1 METISTTGGN
11 LFDIANRL
19 LGDANLWYIIAAAND
34 ISDPWLDGLV
44 TLIIPDPTNGTGATL
59 VAN

>member
-1 METISTTGGN
+1 MQIITVTGGN
-11 LFDIANRL
+11 LFDIANRM
-19 LGDANLWYIIAAAND
+19 LGDANLWYVIAATNG

-44 TLIIPDPTNGTGATL
+44 TLVIPDPTNGTGATL